1 MEDVYLERGKNSKLK
16 DLYRERRKQ
25 KEERVGKLTKKGEIA
40 DNEERQVRRFVIRK
54 QKKRQ
59 ES

>member
-25 KEERVGKLTKKGEIA
+25 KEERVGKLTKKEEIA